1 MRAPITSRKHYVQ
14 HTHTQIASAAVDTN
28 SEVFAVPLQ
37 DADAPNE
44 VPEGSIIKAIFLE
57 YWIIGEFTE
66 GSFVLM
72 VEKSQSNLGQPTFTE
87 MTTLD
92 AYENK
97 KNVLFVSQGLIA
109 DDSANPT
116 PVLRQWIKIPRG
128 KQRFGVRD
136 AIRVSIAA
144 IGAEGLQY
152 CGFATFKAYT

>member
-14 HTHTQIASAAVDTN
+14 HTITTVASATVDTN
-28 SEVFAVPLQ
+28 SEIFAVPLQ

-44 VPEGSIIKAIFLE
+44 VPEGSVIKAIFLE
-57 YWIIGEFTE
+57 YWLIGTFNE

-97 KNVLFVSQGLIA
+97 KNVLFVSQGLISE
-109 DDSANPT
+109 DGANPT
-116 PVLRQWIKIPRG
+116 PVLRQWIKIPKG

-144 IGAEGLQY
+144 IGTDAVMY
-152 CGFATFKAYT
+152 CGFATYKAYT